1 LHYLNKFRFAY
12 KMNNQHKILIG
23 IAVTYFVVV
32 SLVAMKLSRAG
43 TGDEDEEDLESEE
56 GKKVE

>member
-1 LHYLNKFRFAY
+1 
-12 KMNNQHKILIG
+12 MNNQHKILIG

-43 TGDEDEEDLESEE
+43 TGDEDEEEDIEE
-56 GKKVE
+56 EKKVE

>member
-1 LHYLNKFRFAY
+1 
-12 KMNNQHKILIG
+12 MNNKNKIILGVAIS
-23 IAVTYFVVV
+23 YFVIV

-43 TGDEDEEDLESEE
+43 TGDEEEEDIESEE

>member
-1 LHYLNKFRFAY
+1 MHYLNKFRFAY

>member
-1 LHYLNKFRFAY
+1 
-12 KMNNQHKILIG
+12 MNNQHKILIG

>member
-1 LHYLNKFRFAY
+1 
-12 KMNNQHKILIG
+12 MNNKNKIILGVAIS
-23 IAVTYFVVV
+23 YFVIV

-43 TGDEDEEDLESEE
+43 TGDEDEEEEEDIESEE

>member
-1 LHYLNKFRFAY
+1 
-12 KMNNQHKILIG
+12 MNNKNKIILGVAIS
-23 IAVTYFVVV
+23 YFVIV

-43 TGDEDEEDLESEE
+43 TGDEDEEEEDIESEE